1 MFIVKATNKDVV
13 FFDEVTDVVHE
24 ERYTDFGA
32 SIAKFVDRYTSGAWD
47 HVDLVD
53 SETGE
58 VYAYFNAA
66 PFELWA
72 SEETTQFMISFILNT
87 FIEQD

>member
-13 FFDEVTDVVHE
+13 VLDEITDVVYE
-24 ERYTDFGA
+24 ERYTDFGE
-32 SIAKFVDRYTSGAWD
+32 SIAKFVDRYTSGAWG
-47 HVDLVD
+47 HVDLID

-72 SEETTQFMISFILNT
+72 SEETTRFMIDFILNT
-87 FIEQD
+87 FIE

>member
-13 FFDEVTDVVHE
+13 FFDEVTDVVYE

-32 SIAKFVDRYTSGAWD
+32 SIAKFVDRYTSGAWE
-47 HVDLVD
+47 HVDLID

-58 VYAYFNAA
+58 VYAYFNAK
-66 PFELWA
+66 PFDVWI
-72 SEETTQFMISFILNT
+72 SDETRRFMVGSILDA
-87 FIEQD
+87 FLE

>member
-1 MFIVKATNKDVV
+1 MSIVKATNKDPVSS
-13 FFDEVTDVVHE
+13 DEVTDVVYE
-24 ERYTDFGA
+24 ERYTDFGE
-32 SIAKFVDRYTSGAWD
+32 SIARFVDRYASGAWE
-47 HVDLVD
+47 HVDLID

-72 SEETTQFMISFILNT
+72 SDETTRFMIGFILNT
-87 FIEQD
+87 FIE

>member
-13 FFDEVTDVVHE
+13 LFDKVTDVVYE
-24 ERYTDFGA
+24 ERYTDFGE
-32 SIAKFVDRYTSGAWD
+32 SIAKFVDRYASGAWG
-47 HVDLVD
+47 HVDLID

-72 SEETTQFMISFILNT
+72 SDETTRFMIGFILNT
-87 FIEQD
+87 FIE

>member
-1 MFIVKATNKDVV
+1 MFVVKAINKDVV
-13 FFDEVTDVVHE
+13 VIDEVTDVAYE
-24 ERYTDFGA
+24 ERYTDFGE
-32 SIAKFVDRYTSGAWD
+32 SIAKFVDRYTSGAWE
-47 HVDLVD
+47 HIDLIN

-72 SEETTQFMISFILNT
+72 SDETTRFMIGFILNT
-87 FIEQD
+87 FIE

>member
-13 FFDEVTDVVHE
+13 SFDEVTDVVYE
-24 ERYTDFGA
+24 ERYIDFGA
-32 SIAKFVDRYTSGAWD
+32 SIDKFVDRYTSGAWE
-47 HVDLVD
+47 HVDLIN

-72 SEETTQFMISFILNT
+72 SDETMRFMIGFILDA
-87 FIEQD
+87 FIE

>member
-1 MFIVKATNKDVV
+1 MFIVKATNKNVV
-13 FFDEVTDVVHE
+13 VIDEVTDVVYE
-24 ERYTDFGA
+24 ERYTDFGE
-32 SIAKFVDRYTSGAWD
+32 SIAKFVDRYTSGAWG
-47 HVDLVD
+47 HVDLIN

-72 SEETTQFMISFILNT
+72 SDETMRFMIGFILNT
-87 FIEQD
+87 FIE

>member
-13 FFDEVTDVVHE
+13 VLDEVTDVVYE
-24 ERYTDFGA
+24 ERYTDFGE
-32 SIAKFVDRYTSGAWD
+32 SIAKFVDRFTSGLWE
-47 HVDLVD
+47 HIDLID

-72 SEETTQFMISFILNT
+72 SDETTRFMIGFILNT
-87 FIEQD
+87 FIE

>member
-13 FFDEVTDVVHE
+13 FFDEVNDVVYE
-24 ERYTDFGA
+24 ERYIDFGA
-32 SIAKFVDRYTSGAWD
+32 SIAKFVDRYTSGAWE
-47 HVDLVD
+47 HIDLID

-72 SEETTQFMISFILNT
+72 SDETTRFMIGFILNT
-87 FIEQD
+87 FIE

>member
-1 MFIVKATNKDVV
+1 MFIVKATKKDVV
-13 FFDEVTDVVHE
+13 LFDEVTDVVCE

-32 SIAKFVDRYTSGAWD
+32 SIAKFVDSYTSGLWE
-47 HVDLVD
+47 HVDLID

-58 VYAYFNAA
+58 VYAYFNAE

-72 SEETTQFMISFILNT
+72 SDETTRFMIGFILNT
-87 FIEQD
+87 FIE

>member
-13 FFDEVTDVVHE
+13 FFDEVNDVVYE
-24 ERYTDFGA
+24 EPYTDFGE
-32 SIAKFVDRYTSGAWD
+32 SIVKFVDRYTSGAWG
-47 HVDLVD
+47 HVDLIN

-72 SEETTQFMISFILNT
+72 SDETTRFMIGFILNT
-87 FIEQD
+87 FIE

>member
-13 FFDEVTDVVHE
+13 VLDEVTDVVYE

-32 SIAKFVDRYTSGAWD
+32 SIAKFADRFTSGLWE
-47 HVDLVD
+47 HIDLID

-58 VYAYFNAA
+58 VYAYFNAE
-66 PFELWA
+66 PFEVWA
-72 SEETTQFMISFILNT
+72 SDETNRFMIGFILDA
-87 FIEQD
+87 FLK

>member
-13 FFDEVTDVVHE
+13 VVDEVTDVVYE
-24 ERYTDFGA
+24 ERYTDFGE
-32 SIAKFVDRYTSGAWD
+32 SIAKFVDRYTAGAWG
-47 HVDLVD
+47 HVDLIN

-72 SEETTQFMISFILNT
+72 SDETTRFMIGFILNT
-87 FIEQD
+87 VIE

>member
-1 MFIVKATNKDVV
+1 MFIVKATNKDVIV
-13 FFDEVTDVVHE
+13 IDEVTDVVYE
-24 ERYTDFGA
+24 EHYSDFGK
-32 SIAKFVDRYTSGAWD
+32 SIARFVDIYGSELWD
-47 HVDLVD
+47 HVDLID

-72 SEETTQFMISFILNT
+72 SDETTRFMIGFILNA
-87 FIEQD
+87 FLE

>member
-13 FFDEVTDVVHE
+13 FFDEVTDVVYE
-24 ERYTDFGA
+24 ERYTDFGE
-32 SIAKFVDRYTSGAWD
+32 SIAKFVDRYISGLWD
-47 HVDLVD
+47 HVDLID

-72 SEETTQFMISFILNT
+72 SEETTRFMIGFILNT
-87 FIEQD
+87 FIE

>member
-13 FFDEVTDVVHE
+13 VIDEVTDVVYE
-24 ERYTDFGA
+24 ERYTDFGE
-32 SIAKFVDRYTSGAWD
+32 SIAKFVDRYDSGLWD
-47 HVDLVD
+47 HVDLID

-72 SEETTQFMISFILNT
+72 SDETTRFMIGFILDA
-87 FIEQD
+87 FLK

>member
-13 FFDEVTDVVHE
+13 FFDEVNDVVCE
-24 ERYTDFGA
+24 ERYTDFGE
-32 SIAKFVDRYTSGAWD
+32 SIDKFIDRYDSELWD
-47 HVDLVD
+47 HVDLID

-72 SEETTQFMISFILNT
+72 SDETMRFMIGFILNT
-87 FIEQD
+87 FIE

>member
-13 FFDEVTDVVHE
+13 VIDEATDVVYE

-32 SIAKFVDRYTSGAWD
+32 SIAKFVDRYTSGLWD
-47 HVDLVD
+47 HVDLID

-58 VYAYFNAA
+58 VYSYFNAA
-66 PFELWA
+66 PFEVWA
-72 SEETTQFMISFILNT
+72 SDETREFMIDYILNALLG
-87 FIEQD
+87 

>member
-1 MFIVKATNKDVV
+1 MFIVKAINKDVV
-13 FFDEVTDVVHE
+13 VADEINDVVYE

-32 SIAKFVDRYTSGAWD
+32 SIAKFVDRYTSSAWE
-47 HVDLVD
+47 HIDLIN

-72 SEETTQFMISFILNT
+72 SDETMRFMIGFILNT
-87 FIEQD
+87 FIE

>member
-13 FFDEVTDVVHE
+13 FFDEVNDVVYE

-32 SIAKFVDRYTSGAWD
+32 SIAKFVDRYISGAWE
-47 HVDLVD
+47 HVDLID

-58 VYAYFNAA
+58 VYAYFNAV

-72 SEETTQFMISFILNT
+72 SDETTQFMIGFILDA
-87 FIEQD
+87 FLE

>member
-13 FFDEVTDVVHE
+13 FFDEIADVVYE
-24 ERYTDFGA
+24 EQYTGFGE
-32 SIAKFVDRYTSGAWD
+32 SIAKFVDRYTSGLWD
-47 HVDLVD
+47 HVDLID

-66 PFELWA
+66 PFEVWA
-72 SEETTQFMISFILNT
+72 SDETKYFMLDFILNT
-87 FIEQD
+87 FIE

>member
-13 FFDEVTDVVHE
+13 FFDEVNDVVYE
-24 ERYTDFGA
+24 ERYTDFGE
-32 SIAKFVDRYTSGAWD
+32 SIVKFVDRYTSGAWE
-47 HVDLVD
+47 HVDLID

-58 VYAYFNAA
+58 VYAYFNAE

-72 SEETTQFMISFILNT
+72 SDETTRFMIGFILNT
-87 FIEQD
+87 FIE

>member
-1 MFIVKATNKDVV
+1 MFIVKATNKNAV
-13 FFDEVTDVVHE
+13 FFDEVNDVVYE

-32 SIAKFVDRYTSGAWD
+32 SIAKFVDRYTSGAWE
-47 HVDLVD
+47 HVDLIN

-72 SEETTQFMISFILNT
+72 SDETNRFMIGFILNT
-87 FIEQD
+87 FIE

>member
-1 MFIVKATNKDVV
+1 MFIVKATNKNVV
-13 FFDEVTDVVHE
+13 VIDEVTDVVYE
-24 ERYTDFGA
+24 ERYTDFGE
-32 SIAKFVDRYTSGAWD
+32 SIAKFVDRYTSGAWG
-47 HVDLVD
+47 HVDLIN

-72 SEETTQFMISFILNT
+72 SDETTRFMIDFILNT
-87 FIEQD
+87 FIE

>member
-13 FFDEVTDVVHE
+13 VIDEVTDVVYE
-24 ERYTDFGA
+24 EQYTDFGE
-32 SIAKFVDRYTSGAWD
+32 SIVKFVDRYDSELWD
-47 HVDLVD
+47 HVDLID

-66 PFELWA
+66 PLEVWL
-72 SEETTQFMISFILNT
+72 SDETRRFITGYILNT
-87 FIEQD
+87 FIE

>member
-13 FFDEVTDVVHE
+13 FFDEVTDVVYE
-24 ERYTDFGA
+24 EPYTDFGE
-32 SIAKFVDRYTSGAWD
+32 SIAKFVDRYTSGLWE
-47 HVDLVD
+47 HVDLID

-72 SEETTQFMISFILNT
+72 SDETNRFMIGFIRNT
-87 FIEQD
+87 FTE

>member
-13 FFDEVTDVVHE
+13 LFDEVTDVVYE
-24 ERYTDFGA
+24 EQYTDFGE
-32 SIAKFVDRYTSGAWD
+32 SIAKFVDRYDSGLWD
-47 HVDLVD
+47 HVDLIN

-72 SEETTQFMISFILNT
+72 SDETTRFMIGFILDA
-87 FIEQD
+87 FLE

>member
-13 FFDEVTDVVHE
+13 VLDEVTDVVYE
-24 ERYTDFGA
+24 ERYTDFGE
-32 SIAKFVDRYTSGAWD
+32 SIVKFVDRYDSELWD
-47 HVDLVD
+47 HVDLID

-72 SEETTQFMISFILNT
+72 SDETTRFMIGFILNT
-87 FIEQD
+87 FIE

>member
-13 FFDEVTDVVHE
+13 FFDKANDVVYE

-32 SIAKFVDRYTSGAWD
+32 SIANFVDRYTSGAWE
-47 HVDLVD
+47 HVDLID

-72 SEETTQFMISFILNT
+72 SDETTRFMIGFILNT
-87 FIEQD
+87 FIE